1 MFSASQKLHCK
12 SWHNLV
18 CIFWRKKG
26 LKITKFIIHSITRK
40 PSIWSWCKKCKNF
53 LSYSWYLATGCNDRM
68 RNGLKARVMS
78 IIDYVIKTIFFFK
91 YLQYIPVFIYFD
103 WRFFFSQANHIKN
116 PQGFTWRI
124 RTICKQMEFDI
135 LRTE

>member
-78 IIDYVIKTIFFFK
+78 IIDYVIKTIFFSNIYSTYRFW
-91 YLQYIPVFIYFD
+91 LFWLTVFFLSSKPYKKPA
-103 WRFFFSQANHIKN
+103 RFYMKN
-116 PQGFTWRI
+116 TNN
-124 RTICKQMEFDI
+124 
-135 LRTE
+135 L